1 MPSELLS
8 LGVFSY
14 CLDLLE
20 FDHPSRSL
28 QTFLKRSPCF
38 FQSEAADITRRRI
51 RICMSQDRLND
62 RQRVS
67 FLIQDRR
74 RQMPDAVEP
83 EGFDFGPATEILHQ
97 MLPMEEGLPVIL
109 PAKVGFL
116 QADKHVLFVIR
127 RLLQPCLAPLQQ
139 RLPQIGC
146 HSEDIMIP
154 QRNHYAIN
162 RVNFFVKRAL
172 RWPYLQKLFIEK

>member
-1 MPSELLS
+1 MTFRPLTPETGVQVPVGLPINSIVYKNQLSPYTPGHKSGHKMPSELLS

-97 MLPMEEGLPVIL
+97 MLPMEKGLPVIL

-116 QADKHVLFVIR
+116 
-127 RLLQPCLAPLQQ
+127 
-139 RLPQIGC
+139 
-146 HSEDIMIP
+146 
-154 QRNHYAIN
+154 
-162 RVNFFVKRAL
+162 
-172 RWPYLQKLFIEK
+172 